1 MTTTGTRRLSVR
13 AASTWLLGALLIVAL
28 AACTQGAGTG
38 IATSGDSEEAAPTS
52 ATDTTPA
59 PVDPEDAGLLYAQCV
74 RDSGYPEFPDPDADG
89 RISLHGEGAHDQD
102 DPRLR
107 TAMEACQDLRPAGLD
122 HQDFGDP
129 DFVEAMFE
137 FAQCMRENGL
147 PDFPDPGPDGRLVI
161 GHGTIDRNDPRFQ
174 AALQICYES
183 VPGVAH

>member
-1 MTTTGTRRLSVR
+1 MTTRIRTILPL
-13 AASTWLLGALLIVAL
+13 AAVLTVAFAGLLIVAF
-28 AACTQGAGTG
+28 AAGDQDGGSGIPTAGG
-38 IATSGDSEEAAPTS
+38 SDKAAPTS
-52 ATDTTPA
+52 TTDTTAA
-59 PVDPEDAGLLYAQCV
+59 PVDQADTGLVYAQCV

-107 TAMEACQDLRPAGLD
+107 AAMEACQDLRPAGLD

-161 GHGTIDRNDPRFQ
+161 GHGTVDRNDPRFQ
-174 AALQICYES
+174 AALQTCYES